1 MRNPPDGRADD
12 ELTPF
17 VELIEFSNTRR
28 EQIQR
33 GRQRAAEGAKA
44 AVARAVQ
51 PECAKVNHNRHAFA
65 NSRPADEAAVLLQC
79 AANVKPQPVT
89 WLWPDWLP
97 AGKLMILA
105 GAAGTG
111 KTTLALSLAAVV
123 TRGGAWPD
131 GTTCA
136 HPGQVLM
143 WSSEDDPADTLV
155 PRLMAGGADLNRVHL
170 VCNVAKAD
178 GELVP
183 FDPARDMP
191 LLSERMASMGGVRLL
206 IVDPVL
212 SAVGGDA
219 HRAND
224 VRRDL
229 QPLVDLAARH
239 GCAVI
244 GISHFSKGSKGN
256 APVERV
262 IGSQA
267 FGALAR
273 MVLVT
278 VKEEGAERRILARAK
293 SNIAPDDGGFA
304 YALARIEVAAGIPTN
319 AVIWGERIEGSAR
332 DILGE
337 VEQEDDERKTLR
349 DEAREFL
356 AGLLADGPMDARRI
370 RRDADGAGYSWST
383 MFRAARELGV
393 EKEKSGM
400 KDGWRWTLPKI
411 SGHEDFTKN
420 LEHASLKSSEGR
432 EIFGSDAGLR
442 SAPLGGFA
450 EDFSGGE
457 LEFSAKPSTQARPG
471 DDDSSVKDSV

>member
-1 MRNPPDGRADD
+1 VVK
-12 ELTPF
+12 E
-17 VELIEFSNTRR
+17 R
-28 EQIQR
+28 E
-33 GRQRAAEGAKA
+33 AAKPSGHV
-44 AVARAVQ
+44 VAGGQ
-51 PECAKVNHNRHAFA
+51 PSE
-65 NSRPADEAAVLLQC
+65 EAAVLLQC
-79 AANVKPQPVT
+79 AADVKPQPVL

-97 AGKLMILA
+97 VGKLTVLA
-105 GAAGTG
+105 GATGTG
-111 KTTLALSLAAVV
+111 KTSLALDLAAVV
-123 TRGGAWPD
+123 TRGGEWPD
-131 GTTCA
+131 GATCA

-155 PRLMAGGADLNRVHL
+155 PRLMAGGADLNKVHF
-170 VCNVAKAD
+170 VGNVAKTD

-191 LLSERMASMGGVRLL
+191 MLSVRMSQMGDVRLL
-206 IVDPVL
+206 IVDPIL

-304 YALARIEVAAGIPTN
+304 YALERIEVQAGICANT
-319 AVIWGERIEGSAR
+319 VVWGERIEGSAR

-337 VEQEDDERKTLR
+337 VEQDDDGGQTEQ
-349 DEAREFL
+349 DEAGELLR
-356 AGLLADGPMDARRI
+356 GLLADGPMRARELKA
-370 RRDADGAGYSWST
+370 DADGAGFNWKT
-383 MFRAARELGV
+383 MQRAASRLGI
-393 EKEKSGM
+393 EKRKIGM
-400 KDGWRWTLPKI
+400 KEGWEWALPKKTV
-411 SGHEDFTKN
+411 SEEDTKN
-420 LEHASLKSSEGR
+420 PNTDTVSPSGQFVL
-432 EIFGSDAGLR
+432 FGSGVGSRPVPDN
-442 SAPLGGFA
+442 GFDEGDTA
-450 EDFSGGE
+450 QE
-457 LEFSAKPSTQARPG
+457 LESSAQTGPQ
-471 DDDSSVKDSV
+471 DDDDRVKDSL

>member
-1 MRNPPDGRADD
+1 MRAAA
-12 ELTPF
+12 
-17 VELIEFSNTRR
+17 LIELNDIRR
-28 EQIQR
+28 EQIER
-33 GRQRAAEGAKA
+33 GRQRLAKANAEAAKA
-44 AVARAVQ
+44 AAHTAPLNDRTGAA
-51 PECAKVNHNRHAFA
+51 PPSE
-65 NSRPADEAAVLLQC
+65 AVLLQC
-79 AANVKPQPVT
+79 AADVKPQPVT

-97 AGKLMILA
+97 AGKLTILA
-105 GAAGTG
+105 GASGTG
-111 KTTLALSLAAVV
+111 KTTLAHALAAVV
-123 TRGGAWPD
+123 TRGGTWPD
-131 GTTCA
+131 GTACA
-136 HPGQVLM
+136 HPGEVLM

-155 PRLMAGGADLNRVHL
+155 PRLMAAGADLPKVHF
-170 VCNVAKAD
+170 VRNVAKTG

-191 LLSERMASMGGVRLL
+191 ILSERISSMGGARLL

-212 SAVGGDA
+212 SAIGGDA

-278 VKEEGAERRILARAK
+278 AKDETAERRILARAK
-293 SNIAPDDGGFA
+293 SNIAPDDGGFG
-304 YALARIEVAAGIPTN
+304 YVLNRVEVQAGIVAN
-319 AVIWGERIEGSAR
+319 AVTWGEAIEGNAR

-337 VEQEDDERKTLR
+337 VEQDGDERRTLR

-356 AGLLADGPMDARRI
+356 AGLLADGPMNASRI

-383 MFRAARELGV
+383 MHRAAHELNV
-393 EKEKSGM
+393 ERVKQGM
-400 KDGWRWTLPKI
+400 KDGWRWALPKI
-411 SGHEDFTKN
+411 SDGEDFTKIP
-420 LEHASLKSSEGR
+420 EHASVKSSEGR
-432 EIFGSDAGLR
+432 EIFGSGAGLR

-450 EDFSGGE
+450 EDFSGRE
-457 LEFSAKPSTQARPG
+457 LESSEKSSTQAGPG
-471 DDDSSVKDSV
+471 DDDSNVKDSV

>member
-1 MRNPPDGRADD
+1 MRSERDVEADLVRAADLL
-12 ELTPF
+12 EL
-17 VELIEFSNTRR
+17 SKDRR
-28 EQIQR
+28 EQTTR
-33 GRQRAAEGAKA
+33 AAQRAAQGARKA
-44 AVARAVQ
+44 A
-51 PECAKVNHNRHAFA
+51 AKVAKPKVNGN
-65 NSRPADEAAVLLQC
+65 AAQDSERAGQSVVLLQC
-79 AANVKPQPVT
+79 AADVKPQPVL

-97 AGKLMILA
+97 VGKLTVLA

-123 TRGGAWPD
+123 TRGGEWPG
-131 GTTCA
+131 GTVCA
-136 HPGQVLM
+136 HPGQVLV

-155 PRLMAGGADLNRVHL
+155 PRLMTGGADLRKVHF
-170 VCNVAKAD
+170 VCNVAATD
-178 GELVP
+178 GELIP

-191 LLSERMASMGGVRLL
+191 LLSERMAQMSDVRLL
-206 IVDPVL
+206 IVDPIL

-293 SNIAPDDGGFA
+293 SNIAPDDGGFG
-304 YALARIEVAAGIPTN
+304 YGLERVEVHPGIRAN

-332 DILGE
+332 DILGD
-337 VEQEDDERKTLR
+337 VEQDADHDGERSER
-349 DEAREFL
+349 EEARGFL
-356 AGLLADGPMDARRI
+356 CSLLADGPVSVKTIQAEAR
-370 RRDADGAGYSWST
+370 GAGYSWRT
-383 MFRAARELGV
+383 IERAKRESGAEARKAGL
-393 EKEKSGM
+393 
-400 KDGWRWTLPKI
+400 KDGWVWYLPAEDRPTLIRGGLREPWRSSTATRVCGLSLSPNLKPDC
-411 SGHEDFTKN
+411 EDR
-420 LEHASLKSSEGR
+420 HAS
-432 EIFGSDAGLR
+432 GSGGLR
-442 SAPLGGFA
+442 D
-450 EDFSGGE
+450 E
-457 LEFSAKPSTQARPG
+457 
-471 DDDSSVKDSV
+471 DDDERVKDSV

>member
-1 MRNPPDGRADD
+1 MRSERDKEADLVRAA
-12 ELTPF
+12 
-17 VELIEFSNTRR
+17 ELIEFSEARR
-28 EQIQR
+28 EQMER
-33 GRQRAAEGAKA
+33 GRQS
-44 AVARAVQ
+44 AVQ
-51 PECAKVNHNRHAFA
+51 GAQKATARPIETPESHRATGGDQAGQ
-65 NSRPADEAAVLLQC
+65 AAVLLQC
-79 AANVKPQPVT
+79 AADVKPQPVL

-97 AGKLMILA
+97 VGKLTVLA

-111 KTTLALSLAAVV
+111 KTTLALSLAATV
-123 TRGGAWPD
+123 TRGGQWPD
-131 GTTCA
+131 GTACA
-136 HPGQVLM
+136 HPGQVLI

-155 PRLMAGGADLNRVHL
+155 PRLMAGGTDLNRVHF

-178 GELVP
+178 GELMP

-191 LLSERMASMGGVRLL
+191 LLGERMAAMGAVRLL
-206 IVDPVL
+206 IVDPIL

-304 YALARIEVAAGIPTN
+304 YAL
-319 AVIWGERIEGSAR
+319 
-332 DILGE
+332 
-337 VEQEDDERKTLR
+337 
-349 DEAREFL
+349 
-356 AGLLADGPMDARRI
+356 
-370 RRDADGAGYSWST
+370 
-383 MFRAARELGV
+383 
-393 EKEKSGM
+393 
-400 KDGWRWTLPKI
+400 
-411 SGHEDFTKN
+411 
-420 LEHASLKSSEGR
+420 
-432 EIFGSDAGLR
+432 
-442 SAPLGGFA
+442 
-450 EDFSGGE
+450 
-457 LEFSAKPSTQARPG
+457 
-471 DDDSSVKDSV
+471 